1 MNTKNNRIEW
11 IDAAKGFLIIL
22 VVMYHYIQ
30 SFCPDLLF
38 FVKLVSAFFMQ
49 SFFVLSGYLLNKST
63 PLKIF
68 ISKKIK
74 SLFIP
79 YCIYCLLLL
88 LYNFLTSLLNN
99 DTDSF
104 LNQLKSLLIP
114 TVLSCNNSFFNVLW
128 FFPCLFCAIIFV
140 RIVVQITEKKV
151 IQFFFV
157 TVYALSMYLLV
168 NYYDMHLP
176 MCLDTAGVAS
186 FWIYVGYLF
195 KNTKINPLKIKKIGL
210 SFLVIFFVILS
221 VFVLK
226 TNSEERVYDSFRNI
240 GYVNTFIT
248 FMYSFTTS
256 ILIFNLG
263 KLLQKIK
270 ILTSIGKKT
279 DIIYGLHLLFLT
291 VFYKAFSYL
300 NIQTSVIY
308 EIIQVVITTA
318 SVILIISIIYT
329 IKNKLIFSLRK
340 LKENQKIV

>member
-1 MNTKNNRIEW
+1 MNTKKNRIEW

-22 VVMYHYIQ
+22 VVMYHYVQ
-30 SFCPDLLF
+30 FFCPDLLF
-38 FVKLVSAFFMQ
+38 FVKLVSTFFMQ
-49 SFFVLSGYLLNKST
+49 AFFVLSGYLLNKST
-63 PLKIF
+63 PLKNF
-68 ISKKIK
+68 ICKKIK

-88 LYNFLTSLLNN
+88 LYNFLTSLLSN

-104 LNQLKSLLIP
+104 FEQLKSLLIP
-114 TVLSCNNSFFNVLW
+114 TVLSCNNSFLNVLW

-140 RIVVQITEKKV
+140 KIVVQITEKKV
-151 IQFFFV
+151 IQFLLV

-168 NYYDMHLP
+168 NYYDIHLP

-195 KNTKINPLKIKKIGL
+195 KNTKINPVKINKTGL
-210 SFLVIFFVILS
+210 LFLVILFAVLS

-226 TNSEERVYDSFRNI
+226 IHSEERLYDSFRKI
-240 GYVNTFIT
+240 GYVNPFVTLI
-248 FMYSFTTS
+248 YSFTAT

-300 NIQTSVIY
+300 NIQTSVLY

-318 SVILIISIIYT
+318 LVILIISIIYDM
-329 IKNKLIFSLRK
+329 KNKLIFSLRK
-340 LKENQKIV
+340 FKENQ